1 MSAVGIVICAL
12 IVVIISIFGVSS
24 FLLYAEKRKAEKQFD
39 KIKNEEVKK
48 NEIKET
54 LNGGNHHDNINN
66 SLDLL
71 RNNEK

>member
-1 MSAVGIVICAL
+1 MSAVAIIISALVVI
-12 IVVIISIFGVSS
+12 IISIFGVSS

-48 NEIKET
+48 NEAKET
-54 LNGGNHHDNINN
+54 LNGGNHHDNIVN

-71 RNNEK
+71 RNNTK